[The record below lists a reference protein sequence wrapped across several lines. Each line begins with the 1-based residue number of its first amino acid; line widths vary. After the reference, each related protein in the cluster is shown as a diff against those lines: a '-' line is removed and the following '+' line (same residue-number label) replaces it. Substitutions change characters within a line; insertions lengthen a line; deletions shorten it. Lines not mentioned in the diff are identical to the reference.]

1 MFQISTT
8 DTGVSTPAS
17 ETVSPNISEPS
28 ALQIVASRMS
38 EIGLIVEVLEEALSD
53 LTQRVEELERAA

>member
-1 MFQISTT
+1 MSQITTT
-8 DTGVSTPAS
+8 DIGASTPVS
-17 ETVSPNISEPS
+17 QTVAPCTTEPS

-53 LTQRVEELERAA
+53 LTERIEELERAA